1 MGNKVESVELDDET
15 VKVDLRGNDMD
26 GRGERCSSEIGDLLV
41 VVTETSAEDLGVL
54 SWEYGNKE
62 ICCGAPQSVV
72 DWGDWRGDFAGDVLI
87 DDSETVGFSAVGHV
101 DSLRLDRYAV

>member
-26 GRGERCSSEIGDLLV
+26 GGGERCSSEIGDLLL
-41 VVTETSAEDLGVL
+41 VVTETSAEDLGAL
-54 SWEYGNKE
+54 SWE
-62 ICCGAPQSVV
+62 CGAPQSAV

-101 DSLRLDRYAV
+101 DSLFLDRCAV